1 MVLLEKYF
9 SHLHHNKPL
18 TGGTMK
24 HLPKIILTLTVLFA
38 GLLIVWL
45 FNTGLVADPVETPN
59 FSSSDVFEVKVC
71 QNTEGKNSVELKSQE
86 YAFHEIG
93 WGEKI
98 VATNRG
104 FSFLSD
110 MGPFGVEANEIFS
123 LSAESSV
130 VDSEINQLDGVWM
143 VNFVIQDLYITA
155 TFFDSGNYG
164 KTFTLYPNECI
175 TVTSNTISVPF
186 DVQTNP

>member
-1 MVLLEKYF
+1 M
-9 SHLHHNKPL
+9 N
-18 TGGTMK
+18 MK
-24 HLPKIILTLTVLFA
+24 HLPKIILSLTVLFL

-45 FNTGLVADPVETPN
+45 YSSGLIADLIETPT
-59 FSSSDVFEVKVC
+59 FSSSDVFETKVC
-71 QNTEGKNSVELKSQE
+71 RNTEGKNSVELKPQE

-98 VATNRG
+98 VATHRG

-110 MGPFGVEANEIFS
+110 MGPFGVQVNEIFS
-123 LSAESSV
+123 LTTESSV
-130 VDSEINQLDGVWM
+130 VDSEINQLEGVWM

-164 KTFTLYPNECI
+164 KMFTLYPNECI